1 MEDKELEWEYQSDY
15 WTVQI
20 PVLTHFQFND
30 HWSMILGI
38 NRILENWEITDI
50 TTAYFARREIT
61 ENGQIRTDTN
71 FKERYIQPRRKIS
84 EDKTDFIAGFEA
96 AISKQFR
103 INLLL
108 DPNFKDEF
116 NIAQWWLSFRAN
128 L

>member
-1 MEDKELEWEYQSDY
+1 
-15 WTVQI
+15 
-20 PVLTHFQFND
+20 
-30 HWSMILGI
+30 MILGI
-38 NRILENWEITDI
+38 NRILENWEIKDQ
-50 TTAYFARREIT
+50 TTAYFSRREIT
-61 ENGQIRTDTN
+61 EDGETRTETN
-71 FKERYIQPRRKIS
+71 FGERYTQPRRKIS

-108 DPNFKDEF
+108 DPSFKDEF